1 MKLFLLSVL
10 MSWMTISDIPETEQ
24 QSGDRNTINGNWNMI
39 FIHSPEFDPGVLFPE
54 KQPYLRLDSSTLRAS
69 GSTGCNRFS
78 GQFVAV
84 NQQFRFAMDKMI
96 LTRMACKGPG
106 EGIFLE
112 TIGRVNSYRL
122 DNDTLVFLQ
131 DDTVLF
137 RWKKK
142 K

>member
-1 MKLFLLSVL
+1 MG
-10 MSWMTISDIPETEQ
+10 WMTLSGFPETVL
-24 QSGDRNTINGNWNMI
+24 QSGGQNTINGNWHMV
-39 FIHSPEFDPGVLFPE
+39 FFHSPEFDPGVLFPE
-54 KQPYLRLDSSTLRAS
+54 KQPYMRLDSSTLRAS

-112 TIGRVNSYRL
+112 TIGRVNRYRL
-122 DNDTLVFLQ
+122 TNDTLVFLQ
-131 DDTVLF
+131 NDTVLI

-142 K
+142 N